1 MNGNI
6 VSVTEAG
13 QRATL
18 GYDSGDRV
26 VQFGDLEFVTYDPR
40 GFVIR
45 RGEQR
50 YSYNTF
56 GQMVRAFEPG
66 KFAVEFYY
74 DDRKRLVGTQD
85 HRGATIQYIYGNA
98 DKQEQVTE
106 IHYPKKG
113 RTRHLFYDEDG
124 LIIGLQEGNDR

>member
-85 HRGATIQYIYGNA
+85 HRGATIQYIYGNP